1 MNEFFRKA
9 ARTASAVLGSAWSFI
24 VAILVVLIWAL
35 TGPLFHY
42 SDTWQLVINTGTT
55 IITFL
60 MVFLIQNTQNR
71 DSKAI
76 HLKLD
81 ELLYAVKEARSGLV
95 LLEDRSDAELEEL
108 EKEFRHVARREA
120 AAVVEDEIEEKVK
133 PERKVR
139 RKKAAGSRSS

>member
-1 MNEFFRKA
+1 
-9 ARTASAVLGSAWSFI
+9 
-24 VAILVVLIWAL
+24 
-35 TGPLFHY
+35 
-42 SDTWQLVINTGTT
+42 
-55 IITFL
+55 

-120 AAVVEDEIEEKVK
+120 AAVVEDEIEKKVK

-139 RKKAAGSRSS
+139 GKKAAGARSS